1 MPRVDRAERRATDR
15 EILRLAVPAFGALIA
30 EPLYLLADT
39 AVVGHLGT
47 AQLGGLAV
55 AASALLGGYSIFI
68 FLAYGTT
75 AAVSR
80 LLGAGEHRR
89 AADQAVQS
97 LWLALAIGV
106 LLVAAGWFGTESIL
120 GAFGAAEEVRQH
132 AFVYFRISLVG
143 VPAFLLTMAGVGYL
157 RGLQNTRLP
166 LVVAVATGLFNLVL
180 EVVLIVGFGFGIGA
194 SALSTV
200 LAQWIGA
207 AVYIAWVLRGARQHG
222 ATMRPSRLAIG
233 RLARAGSALLIR
245 TAALRTSLI
254 VATGI
259 AARVGVVD
267 LAAHQIAFELWGFLA
282 FALDSVAIAGQAMI
296 GKLLGAGDAA
306 GTRRVG
312 RRMIQWGV
320 AMGVGAGLLVA
331 ALHQVLP
338 SAFSGDPDVRALTA
352 FLLLCAAVLQPV
364 NGVVFVLDGILIGAG
379 DMTFLAWAMVGV
391 FVLFL
396 PAALAVVVFDLG
408 IGWLWAA
415 LGVMMVSRM
424 AFLSLR
430 YRTDAWMVL
439 GADR

>member
-1 MPRVDRAERRATDR
+1 
-15 EILRLAVPAFGALIA
+15 
-30 EPLYLLADT
+30 
-39 AVVGHLGT
+39 
-47 AQLGGLAV
+47 
-55 AASALLGGYSIFI
+55 
-68 FLAYGTT
+68 
-75 AAVSR
+75 
-80 LLGAGEHRR
+80 
-89 AADQAVQS
+89 
-97 LWLALAIGV
+97 
-106 LLVAAGWFGTESIL
+106 
-120 GAFGAAEEVRQH
+120 
-132 AFVYFRISLVG
+132 
-143 VPAFLLTMAGVGYL
+143 
-157 RGLQNTRLP
+157 
-166 LVVAVATGLFNLVL
+166 
-180 EVVLIVGFGFGIGA
+180 
-194 SALSTV
+194 
-200 LAQWIGA
+200 
-207 AVYIAWVLRGARQHG
+207 GARQHG

-391 FVLFL
+391 LVLFL
-396 PAALAVVVFDLG
+396 PAALA
-408 IGWLWAA
+408 
-415 LGVMMVSRM
+415 
-424 AFLSLR
+424 
-430 YRTDAWMVL
+430 
-439 GADR
+439 

>member
-1 MPRVDRAERRATDR
+1 VRNVDRAERRATDR

-39 AVVGHLGT
+39 AVVGYLGT
-47 AQLGGLAV
+47 PQLGGLAV
-55 AASALLGGYSIFI
+55 AASALLGGYSIFV

-97 LWLALAIGV
+97 LWLAMIIGLVLVTVGAIW
-106 LLVAAGWFGTESIL
+106 AEPIL
-120 GAFGAAEEVRQH
+120 GAFGPAEEVRRH
-132 AFVYFRISLVG
+132 ALVYFRISLAG

-157 RGLQNTRLP
+157 RGLQNTRIP
-166 LVVAVATGLFNLVL
+166 LVVAVATGLVNLIAEL
-180 EVVLIVGFGFGIGA
+180 VLIVLLDFGIGA
-194 SALSTV
+194 SALTTV
-200 LAQWIGA
+200 IAQWLGA
-207 AVYIAWVLRGARQHG
+207 GVYVVWVLRGAREHR
-222 ATMRPSRLAIG
+222 TSLRPSRLAIG
-233 RLARAGSALLIR
+233 RLARTGSALVIR
-245 TAALRTSLI
+245 TAALRGSLI
-254 VATGI
+254 VATAV
-259 AARVGVVD
+259 AARVGVTD

-282 FALDSVAIAGQAMI
+282 FALDSVAIAGQSMI
-296 GKLLGAGDAA
+296 GKLLGAGDAV

-312 RRMIQWGV
+312 WRMIQWGV

-331 ALHQVLP
+331 ALHRLLP
-338 SAFSGDPDVRALTA
+338 SVFTSDPDVRSLTA

-396 PAALAVVVFDLG
+396 PAALAVVVLDLG
-408 IGWLWAA
+408 IGALWAA
-415 LGVMMVSRM
+415 LAVMMVSRM
-424 AFLSLR
+424 VFLSLR